1 MNYLSEY
8 AEKLELERELRYSI
22 NECINEELGIAD
34 DVITSSITIIY
45 DIKRMIN
52 SLKSLPTQMDGTTF
66 KEGKVTHTILN
77 KNIII
82 EFLYYNFYDVSYY
95 KKYYDEIRSKHKNG
109 TIGNTIKLLI
119 IAINNQ
125 IDPRTLNDTLYH
137 ELEHLF
143 QKTMSGKPF
152 GGEKLYQQAE
162 TDRKNTN
169 RYLKAF
175 GNIVYLSRRYEQDA
189 FVNGLYGLLT
199 SHGKDSF
206 NIDINYCVQQSD
218 VFGALIELQKS
229 YNLILNANK
238 DDSDFIDALNK
249 YKTFGYNYNRFVKE
263 AFEAINEI
271 KRKIARTIKK
281 FKSDMDK
288 MNESA
293 NSLYRKPY
301 TTNKHLRYSE
311 YHIKELL

>member
-8 AEKLELERELRYSI
+8 AETLELEKELRYSI

-34 DVITSSITIIY
+34 DVITASITIIY
-45 DIKRMIN
+45 NIKRMIN
-52 SLKSLPTQMDGTTF
+52 SLKSSPTQMDGTSL
-66 KEGKVTHTILN
+66 KEGKVDYTIWN
-77 KNIII
+77 KNIVIK
-82 EFLYYNFYDVSYY
+82 FLYYNFYDVSYY
-95 KKYYDEIRSKHKNG
+95 KKYHDEIKKKYKNG
-109 TIGNTIKLLI
+109 VIGNTISLVI
-119 IAINNQ
+119 FAINNK

-137 ELEHLF
+137 ELEHFF

-152 GGEKLYQQAE
+152 GGAELYQQAE
-162 TDRKNTN
+162 TDKKSTN
-169 RYLKAF
+169 KYLRAF
-175 GNIVYLSRRYEQDA
+175 GNIVYLSRKYEQDA

-206 NIDINYCVQQSD
+206 DIDINYCVQQSD

-229 YNLILNANK
+229 YNMILNANK
-238 DDSDFIDALNK
+238 DDSEFIDALNK
-249 YKTFGYNYNRFVKE
+249 YKTFGYNYNRFTKE

-288 MNESA
+288 INENN

-301 TTNKHLRYSE
+301 TTDRHLRYSE
-311 YHIKELL
+311 YHIKEL